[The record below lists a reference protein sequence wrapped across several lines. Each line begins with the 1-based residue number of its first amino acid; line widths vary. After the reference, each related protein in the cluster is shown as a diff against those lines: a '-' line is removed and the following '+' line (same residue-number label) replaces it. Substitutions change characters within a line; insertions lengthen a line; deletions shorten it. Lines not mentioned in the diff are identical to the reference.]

1 MTSSPFW
8 IPRFTPL
15 LFLLPGLGLLFQA
28 ATSAT
33 ATSAERLLSLAI
45 ALFCPELARMAQVD
59 LDNIAA
65 ILERNAQAILEQH
78 AQRQNLE
85 PVAQQA
91 DLSPPEDSLPEDSLS
106 EDSRLHHF
114 YKVTISTIALEIVGF
129 YLSLLSLQWGAL
141 TLIFS
146 QIWFNLLAGVQLSPK
161 ETPAITPL
169 GIAERQAVLAANA
182 IGFGLL
188 CCWSIKAVQVW
199 LALGLLVLVALFLV
213 IKYGVLGLRSGSV
226 R

>member
-65 ILERNAQAILEQH
+65 ILERNAQAIPDQNAQVSLRQN
-78 AQRQNLE
+78 AQRPDLD

-91 DLSPPEDSLPEDSLS
+91 DLSPPEDS
-106 EDSRLHHF
+106 RLRHF
-114 YKVTISTIALEIVGF
+114 YKVTLSTIVLEIVGF

-169 GIAERQAVLAANA
+169 GIAGRQAVLAANA

-188 CCWSIKAVQVW
+188 CCWSIKAAQVW